1 MRYWIILAVLVLGA
15 CADKTVVMRKPG
27 AGQDAEWR
35 KDSYD
40 CMKDAYITGDMPADQ
55 YGITREP
62 NMPMYQ
68 SCMEARGYQR
78 RN

>member
-1 MRYWIILAVLVLGA
+1 MRFLVLLALLLAA
-15 CADKTVVMRKPG
+15 CGDNTVVMRKPG

-40 CMKDAYITGDMPADQ
+40 CMKDAYATGDMPMDR
-55 YGITREP
+55 YGIQRDP
-62 NMPMYQ
+62 NMGMYQ